1 MPVPE
6 LFLDSYLFLYTFLPS
21 TLFLFLSKQLHIFQA
36 QGFIRKADS
45 CWSRQETA
53 S

>member
-1 MPVPE
+1 MQVPE
-6 LFLDSYLFLYTFLPS
+6 LFLVSYLFLYTFLLS
-21 TLFLFLSKQLHIFQA
+21 TLFLFLSKQSHTFLA
-36 QGFIRKADS
+36 QGFICKADS